1 VSAADPGKEKL
12 AKMEK
17 LEYSASNGI
26 IIFNDKNYEELVTK
40 NPRPYDVVII
50 YSVSQ
55 QCDQCDE
62 VFSEYSSVVY
72 SFLHNKDKVK
82 RPVFFGAM
90 YYSKDNHK
98 FFLQHGFKTVPHL
111 TVSLQK
117 A

>member
-1 VSAADPGKEKL
+1 MALSYLMTKTTSTIAFITL
-12 AKMEK
+12 
-17 LEYSASNGI
+17 YHI
-26 IIFNDKNYEELVTK
+26 YFRELVTK

-55 QCDQCDE
+55 QCDQCEE
-62 VFSEYSSVVY
+62 VFNEYASVVY

-98 FFLQHGFKTVPHL
+98 IFLQHGFKTVPHL